1 MPALAIPAFWYAV
14 SAAAGGASAIYAAKT
29 GADASDRAVDA
40 QTAATDKT
48 LAFQKDQAAED
59 KARFDATQRANY
71 DQWVARQKATNSLR
85 AIAGLPP
92 VDIPAYVPTTGSGAP
107 GAPTSPVSLVSA
119 PKSSTVNL
127 VQQAVNKG
135 LTGSAAVDYINS
147 LQPGSAVLVPAGSAT
162 PAGKIAWY
170 DKGNGAGKFQMTGP
184 ESWEIK
190 TDPALGQGWI
200 YNPLGAP
207 SAAPTAAPSKYPPGS
222 LAALLYPNVSAP
234 TAPIV
239 RTPTLPPG
247 SLGSYFG

>member
-71 DQWVARQKATNSLR
+71 DQWVAKQKATNSLR

-92 VDIPAYVPTTGSGAP
+92 VDIPAFVPTTGGGAFTATSG
-107 GAPTSPVSLVSA
+107 PTALASA
-119 PKSSTVNL
+119 PKSTAVGL

-135 LTGSAAVDYINS
+135 LTGQAAIDYINS
-147 LQPGSAVLVPAGSAT
+147 VSPNSALVVPAGSAT

-170 DKGNGAGKFQMTGP
+170 DKGNGAGKFQITGP

-200 YNPLGAP
+200 FNPLSA
-207 SAAPTAAPSKYPPGS
+207 AAPTAAPPKYAPGS
-222 LAALLYPNVSAP
+222 LASLLYPNVSSP
-234 TAPIV
+234 TAV
-239 RTPTLPPG
+239 AVKTPALGRPG
-247 SLGSYFG
+247 SLASYFA